1 MIHNKIFKQQKVN
14 INIIMYWLNSFVYFH
29 NLCVLRI
36 KSICDM
42 FSVHFTNSVGSLNN
56 SIIFGKIHFLENVQI
71 ALELLILFLIDTIV
85 TLV

>member
-1 MIHNKIFKQQKVN
+1 
-14 INIIMYWLNSFVYFH
+14 
-29 NLCVLRI
+29 
-36 KSICDM
+36 M

-71 ALELLILFLIDTIV
+71 ALELLILFLIDTIM